1 MVSEV
6 FESESVMPRIRVGVG
21 YDPTQG
27 RPGIEGCRRLAPAAG
42 AVAIARVVAGPEA
55 GAVIVLVRVAR
66 SVRAIEPLVCLA
78 IIAMTNGIVAAALL
92 TIVLR
97 VLEPVGITAREC
109 GLLIAARET
118 RRRTAQAPDSAATP
132 LLRVSG
138 KRAREKS

>member
-1 MVSEV
+1 MCKRDGRASVDIASRENSVRHEV
-6 FESESVMPRIRVGVG
+6 TRWSTETFESESVMPRIRVGGG

-27 RPGIEGCRRLAPAAG
+27 CPGIEGGRRLAPAAR

-66 SVRAIEPLVCLA
+66 SIRAIEPLVCLA

-97 VLEPVGITAREC
+97 MPEP
-109 GLLIAARET
+109 
-118 RRRTAQAPDSAATP
+118 
-132 LLRVSG
+132 
-138 KRAREKS
+138 